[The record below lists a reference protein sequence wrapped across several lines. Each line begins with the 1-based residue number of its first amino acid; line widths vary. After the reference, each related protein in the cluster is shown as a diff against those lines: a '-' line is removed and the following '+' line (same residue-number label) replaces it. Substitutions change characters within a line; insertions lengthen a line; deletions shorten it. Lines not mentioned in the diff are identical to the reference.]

1 VHSAVNLDKKLEE
14 SSSGLPETNH
24 SKSMADVLLY
34 IYTSGTTGLPKAA
47 VISNARYFKMSYGVH
62 CALNIRH
69 DDIVY
74 SSLPLYHSAAG
85 IVGVGQC
92 FIGGCTL
99 ALRSK
104 FSASTFWD
112 DCVKTKAT
120 VVQYIGEICRYLLAQ
135 PHRPSETQHSV
146 RLATGNGLRPQIW
159 EEFQTRFGIKEIGE
173 FYGSTEGTASII
185 NIDSTR
191 GACGFVSE
199 IFPAAYPVVIF
210 KVDPETGELVRGSD
224 GLAKRT
230 KPGEV
235 GQIVGKSLKGDPS
248 QRFDGYLNP
257 LETKKKIAH
266 DVFKKGDSAFLS
278 GDLVVKDEYGY
289 IYFHDRTGD
298 TFRWRG
304 ENVSTAE
311 VESVMS
317 KVLGLRDV
325 VVYGVMVPGTEG
337 RAGMAAI
344 VDPDY
349 KVDLVTLAGSLK
361 KLLPSYACPMFLR
374 IVHRVDLTGTF
385 KLQKSKLRN
394 EGFDIGVIEDQLF
407 YFDGK
412 EKMYLVLDESKYEQ
426 IIRGEI
432 RM

>member
-1 VHSAVNLDKKLEE
+1 MLRCSTNNFSNHVSEKNLDFDL
-14 SSSGLPETNH
+14 
-24 SKSMADVLLY
+24 
-34 IYTSGTTGLPKAA
+34 GT
-47 VISNARYFKMSYGVH
+47 
-62 CALNIRH
+62 
-69 DDIVY
+69 D
-74 SSLPLYHSAAG
+74 SSL
-85 IVGVGQC
+85 
-92 FIGGCTL
+92 
-99 ALRSK
+99 
-104 FSASTFWD
+104 
-112 DCVKTKAT
+112 
-120 VVQYIGEICRYLLAQ
+120 LLA
-135 PHRPSETQHSV
+135 T
-146 RLATGNGLRPQIW
+146 
-159 EEFQTRFGIKEIGE
+159 
-173 FYGSTEGTASII
+173 
-185 NIDSTR
+185 
-191 GACGFVSE
+191 
-199 IFPAAYPVVIF
+199 
-210 KVDPETGELVRGSD
+210 
-224 GLAKRT
+224 
-230 KPGEV
+230 
-235 GQIVGKSLKGDPS
+235 GDPS

-266 DVFKKGDSAFLS
+266 DVFEKGDSAFLS

-349 KVDLVTLAGSLK
+349 KVDLVALASSLK

-374 IVHRVDLTGTF
+374 IVHSVDLTGTF
-385 KLQKSKLRN
+385 KLQKSKLRDQ
-394 EGFDIGVIEDQLF
+394 GFDIGVIEDQLF
-407 YFDGK
+407 YFDSR
-412 EKMYLVLDESKYEQ
+412 EKMYLALDENKYEQ

>member
-1 VHSAVNLDKKLEE
+1 MLRCSTNNFSNHVSEKNLDFDL
-14 SSSGLPETNH
+14 
-24 SKSMADVLLY
+24 
-34 IYTSGTTGLPKAA
+34 GT
-47 VISNARYFKMSYGVH
+47 
-62 CALNIRH
+62 
-69 DDIVY
+69 D
-74 SSLPLYHSAAG
+74 SSL
-85 IVGVGQC
+85 
-92 FIGGCTL
+92 
-99 ALRSK
+99 
-104 FSASTFWD
+104 
-112 DCVKTKAT
+112 
-120 VVQYIGEICRYLLAQ
+120 LLA
-135 PHRPSETQHSV
+135 T
-146 RLATGNGLRPQIW
+146 
-159 EEFQTRFGIKEIGE
+159 
-173 FYGSTEGTASII
+173 
-185 NIDSTR
+185 
-191 GACGFVSE
+191 
-199 IFPAAYPVVIF
+199 
-210 KVDPETGELVRGSD
+210 
-224 GLAKRT
+224 
-230 KPGEV
+230 
-235 GQIVGKSLKGDPS
+235 GDPS

-266 DVFKKGDSAFLS
+266 DVFEKGDSAFLS

-349 KVDLVTLAGSLK
+349 KVDLVALASSLK

-374 IVHRVDLTGTF
+374 IVHSVDLTGTF
-385 KLQKSKLRN
+385 KLQKSKLRDQ
-394 EGFDIGVIEDQLF
+394 GFDIGLIEDQLF
-407 YFDGK
+407 YFDSR
-412 EKMYLVLDESKYEQ
+412 EKMYLALDENKYEQ

>member
-1 VHSAVNLDKKLEE
+1 MADNFSNYVIKRFVVISEKNLDFDPGTD
-14 SSSGLPETNH
+14 SPLPH
-24 SKSMADVLLY
+24 
-34 IYTSGTTGLPKAA
+34 TTG
-47 VISNARYFKMSYGVH
+47 
-62 CALNIRH
+62 
-69 DDIVY
+69 D
-74 SSLPLYHSAAG
+74 
-85 IVGVGQC
+85 
-92 FIGGCTL
+92 
-99 ALRSK
+99 
-104 FSASTFWD
+104 
-112 DCVKTKAT
+112 
-120 VVQYIGEICRYLLAQ
+120 
-135 PHRPSETQHSV
+135 
-146 RLATGNGLRPQIW
+146 
-159 EEFQTRFGIKEIGE
+159 
-173 FYGSTEGTASII
+173 
-185 NIDSTR
+185 
-191 GACGFVSE
+191 
-199 IFPAAYPVVIF
+199 PA
-210 KVDPETGELVRGSD
+210 
-224 GLAKRT
+224 
-230 KPGEV
+230 
-235 GQIVGKSLKGDPS
+235 

-311 VESVMS
+311 VESIMS

-325 VVYGVMVPGTEG
+325 VVYGVVVPGTEG

-349 KVDLVTLAGSLK
+349 TADLVALAGSLK

-407 YFDGK
+407 YFDSK
-412 EKMYLVLDESKYEQ
+412 EKMYLALDENKYEQ